1 MKKLVPFTKEI
12 EFKTM
17 ISKVTSISLEH
28 TLRVE
33 NDNLIS
39 GYFIVEGTYKM
50 TQASQIDEEF
60 SYKIPVDIEIDDKYD
75 TSNLIL
81 DIDDFTYEIIDE
93 EIMKLNITL
102 CIDNLEEKKDTKPIL
117 LDEEEIIE
125 DFEPILEEDE
135 KERTED
141 KKEESEEIIE
151 ENTSLNET
159 EEAKEIDK
167 DTRDNI
173 TDGILD
179 DLFMDTSKD
188 INLEFSSSLKK
199 DKKEEQA
206 DEIKADYNMSI
217 NTDTL
222 EENPQQSNSI
232 TNNGVESLFSSFK
245 DNAETFKTYSVYIV
259 KEEDTIETILLKYNV
274 SREDLEEYNNLSEVR
289 VGSKVIV
296 PSSSKNE

>member
-125 DFEPILEEDE
+125 
-135 KERTED
+135 
-141 KKEESEEIIE
+141 
-151 ENTSLNET
+151 ENTSINET
-159 EEAKEIDK
+159 DEAKEIDK

-222 EENPQQSNSI
+222 EEKPQQSNSI
-232 TNNGVESLFSSFK
+232 TNNGVESLFSLFK

>member
-125 DFEPILEEDE
+125 
-135 KERTED
+135 
-141 KKEESEEIIE
+141 
-151 ENTSLNET
+151 ENTSINET
-159 EEAKEIDK
+159 DEAKEIDK

-222 EENPQQSNSI
+222 EEKPQQSNSI